1 MRLILYT
8 LRKKMTYNVRR
19 SVCANAREENRMK
32 TAIINTTLVMPD
44 YMIPNATVVME
55 DGIIVDF
62 GKKICTDGMEVIDA
76 KGGYTGPGLID
87 IHTHADGYTFFTE
100 DAVKVAEVLLSHGV
114 TDVMPAL
121 YFSATKDQL
130 IEQIGYI
137 RSVMESGKADNII
150 GLYMEAPY
158 LNPKFGC
165 NKENNP
171 WRDVVAKERFAPVVD
186 AAYDIARVWCVA
198 PERENIL
205 EFVKYVKEK
214 NPNAVFS
221 VAHSEAEPADIEALM
236 PYGLKC
242 ATHHM
247 NATGT
252 IERYPE
258 CRTACVDE
266 TALYNSEI
274 YTELICDK
282 VGIHV
287 SPYLL
292 RLVKKIKGDDRII
305 LIADAFVDHGPIPD
319 GDLYEGADDINFD
332 FTGEIAGSK
341 MILDGPCRNMMVH
354 TGASLC
360 QVFKYAST
368 NPARMLGLTDR
379 GLIKCGNKANL
390 ITVSPEFEVEAVY
403 LNGKKVK

>member
-1 MRLILYT
+1 
-8 LRKKMTYNVRR
+8 
-19 SVCANAREENRMK
+19 MK
-32 TAIINTTLVMPD
+32 YAIVNTNIIMPD
-44 YMIPNATVVME
+44 HIIPNGKIIIE
-55 DGIIVDF
+55 DGKIVDF
-62 GKKICTDGMEVIDA
+62 GKKINTDGMETVDA
-76 KGGYTGPGLID
+76 GGKYTGPGLID
-87 IHTHADGYTFFTE
+87 IHTHADGETFFTE
-100 DAVKVAEVLLSHGV
+100 DAVKAANTLLSHGV

-121 YFSATKDQL
+121 YFSAPADVLLK
-130 IEQIGYI
+130 QIGYL
-137 RSVMESGKADNII
+137 RSVMDSGEAENII

-165 NKENNP
+165 NRENNP
-171 WRDVVAKERFAPVVD
+171 WKDVVAKERFAPIVD
-186 AAYDIARVWCVA
+186 AAYDIAKVWCIA

-214 NPNAVFS
+214 NPAAVFS
-221 VAHSEAEPADIEALM
+221 VAHSEAEPEQIEAIM
-236 PYGLKC
+236 PYGLKL

-266 TALYNSEI
+266 TALYHDEI
-274 YTELICDK
+274 YTELICDR

-292 RLVKKIKGDDRII
+292 RHVKKIKGDDKII

-319 GDLYEGADDINFD
+319 GDLYEGATDINFD
-332 FTGEIAGSK
+332 FAGEIAGSK
-341 MILDGPCRNMMVH
+341 MILDGPCHNMMFH

-368 NPARMLGLTDR
+368 NPATLLSLRDR
-379 GLIKCGNKANL
+379 GVIAKGNVANL
-390 ITVSPEFEVEAVY
+390 ITVDAEFNVESVY

>member
-1 MRLILYT
+1 MFFQEKVM
-8 LRKKMTYNVRR
+8 KK
-19 SVCANAREENRMK
+19 
-32 TAIINTTLVMPD
+32 AIINTNIVMPD
-44 YMIPNATVVME
+44 YLIIGGTIVIE
-55 DGIIVDF
+55 DGVIVDF
-62 GKKICTDGMEVIDA
+62 GKKINTDGMEIIDA

-100 DAVKVAEVLLSHGV
+100 DAVKCAATLLQHGV

-121 YFSATKDQL
+121 YFSATGEQL
-130 IEQIGYI
+130 LEQIAYI
-137 RSVMESGKADNII
+137 RSVMESGKAKNII

-171 WRDVVAKERFAPVVD
+171 WRDVVAKEKFQPIVD
-186 AAYDIARVWCVA
+186 AAYDIAKVWCIA

-214 NPNAVFS
+214 NPAAVFS
-221 VAHSEAEPADIEALM
+221 VAHSEAEPADIEAIM

-266 TALYNSEI
+266 TALYNHEI

-319 GDLYEGADDINFD
+319 GDLYEGATDINFD

-379 GLIKCGNKANL
+379 GTIAKGNVANL
-390 ITVSPEFEVEAVY
+390 ITVDPEFNVQSVY
-403 LNGKKVK
+403 LGGNKVK